1 MRHRVIPTIA
11 LLLASVAVQAQPRNA
26 LECPAFEKKGEDYI
40 VVKDTALIV
49 EGERFELK
57 QGQTIEPNFMIIGGE
72 RLTVIIDRTCVT
84 VQPSQ
89 PSPGG

>member
-1 MRHRVIPTIA
+1 MRHLSVPTIA
-11 LLLASVAVQAQPRNA
+11 LVLISHTAQAQLRNA
-26 LECPAFEKKGEDYI
+26 LECSAFEKKGEDYI

-57 QGQTIEPNFMIIGGE
+57 QGHTIAPDFMIIGGE

>member
-1 MRHRVIPTIA
+1 MRHGIISTIA
-11 LLLASVAVQAQPRNA
+11 LLLASAAVQAQPRNA

-40 VVKDTALIV
+40 VVKDTALIL

-57 QGQTIEPNFMIIGGE
+57 QGQTIEPGFMIIGSE
-72 RLTVIIDRTCVT
+72 RLTVIIDRTCAN
-84 VQPSQ
+84 VQPAQ